1 MSSMDWIMAQQKT
14 EASSQCVVKTT
25 HWNYTPVYT
34 VNCQHHRQFQLTPKT
49 TASTLNEINTQL
61 TGHGI
66 QSSPEK
72 NRRDQRNQSRNPIV
86 TQTPKKEK
94 ERSKKPFTQKLSP
107 TREKQSAPDFV
118 RNLNE
123 IAVKYRDWVF
133 RNTIPQNQESQR
145 PPSSSSEK
153 YFLTPRRVRCTLPVI
168 ESKIL

>member
-72 NRRDQRNQSRNPIV
+72 NGEIKETSRGIQSSPKPQKRRRRDQRNHSHKNFPQQEKNKVRRTLCEISMRLPLNTETGFSE
-86 TQTPKKEK
+86 TQFLKIKKA
-94 ERSKKPFTQKLSP
+94 RGPPLRPQKSISLP
-107 TREKQSAPDFV
+107 PGEY
-118 RNLNE
+118 
-123 IAVKYRDWVF
+123 AVHFQW
-133 RNTIPQNQESQR
+133 
-145 PPSSSSEK
+145 
-153 YFLTPRRVRCTLPVI
+153 
-168 ESKIL
+168 